1 MPFSTDTRTLQP
13 GDTYVAIRGERYDGH
28 DFVQQA
34 FDKGASDA
42 VTERTITGV
51 RPDRVT
57 VVPNTVIHLAELA
70 HERAGHAR
78 ARVVAITGSV
88 GKTTTRNAVAQVL
101 EGAGPVVASVGN
113 LNTLLGLSL
122 TLVNSHFKSNACL
135 VLEMGATKK
144 GDLSE
149 ITTYF
154 KPDIS
159 IVTNVRGVHLETF
172 GSLDGVQEAKGELV
186 RALGPEGIACLNAD
200 DPRTRAMIEYC
211 RGEHLLFGVASD
223 AQVTPQDITANPP
236 LLGEHVIYVAL
247 AAFAAGRAMGME
259 PKVINEALSRIKP
272 EKGRLNRLPGRSQSV
287 LIDDTYNASPDAVK
301 AALNVL
307 DKHPAERRVVFLG
320 DMLELGS
327 AEHAEHVSALREAA
341 RIADIVY
348 GCGLRMQ
355 LAVNELPP
363 EMARFVRGFPSS
375 EEIASEL
382 AHGRVYRP
390 KRGDV
395 ILVKGSQGARMERVS
410 RALLA
415 ENVSPE
421 SVLPRQTEAWLSI

>member
-1 MPFSTDTRTLQP
+1 MPFSTDTRTLRP
-13 GDTYVAIRGERYDGH
+13 GDTYVAIRGERHDGH
-28 DFVQQA
+28 DFVRQA
-34 FDKGASDA
+34 FDRGASDA
-42 VTERTITGV
+42 VTEQKITGV
-51 RPDRVT
+51 RADRVT
-57 VVPNTVIHLAELA
+57 IVSDTIIYLAELA
-70 HERAGHAR
+70 RERVTRAR

-101 EGAGPVVASVGN
+101 ENAGPVVASVGN

-122 TLVNSHFKSNACL
+122 TLVNSDLKPNTRL

-172 GSLDGVQEAKGELV
+172 GSLDGIEEAKGELV
-186 RALGPEGIACLNAD
+186 RALGPDGIACLNAD
-200 DPRTRAMIEYC
+200 DPRTRAMVAQC
-211 RGEHLLFGVASD
+211 RGEHLLFGVAPD
-223 AQVTPQDITANPP
+223 AHIKPPDITASLP

-247 AAFAAGRAMGME
+247 AAFAAGKAMGME
-259 PKVINEALSRIKP
+259 SKVINEALCGLKP
-272 EKGRLNRLPGRSQSV
+272 EKGRLNRLPGRSQSI

-301 AALNVL
+301 VALNVL
-307 DKHPAERRVVFLG
+307 GKHPAERRIVFLG

-327 AEHAEHVSALREAA
+327 VEHAAHLSALRQAA
-341 RIADIVY
+341 KVADLVY
-348 GCGLRMQ
+348 GCGPRMQ
-355 LAVNELPP
+355 RAVNELPL
-363 EMARFVRGFPSS
+363 ELARYVRGFPSS
-375 EEIASEL
+375 GGVASRL
-382 AHGRVYRP
+382 VHGGIYCP

-410 RALLA
+410 RVLLA
-415 ENVSPE
+415 EHVSPE

>member
-1 MPFSTDTRTLQP
+1 MPYSTDTRTLQP
-13 GDTYVAIRGERYDGH
+13 GDTYVAIRGERHDGH
-28 DFVQQA
+28 DFVRQA
-34 FDKGASDA
+34 FDRGASDA
-42 VTERTITGV
+42 VTEREIKGV
-51 RPDRVT
+51 RVDKVTIVPDT
-57 VVPNTVIHLAELA
+57 IIHLAELA
-70 HERAGHAR
+70 SERVTRAR

-101 EGAGPVVASVGN
+101 ESAGPVVASVGN

-122 TLVNSHFKSNACL
+122 TLVNSDLKPNACL

-154 KPDIS
+154 RPDIS

-172 GSLDGVQEAKGELV
+172 GSLDGVQEAKSELV
-186 RALGPEGIACLNAD
+186 RALGPDGIACLNAD
-200 DPRTRAMIEYC
+200 DPRTRAMVAYC
-211 RGEHLLFGVASD
+211 KGEHLLFGVAPD
-223 AQVTPQDITANPP
+223 AQITPLDITADLP

-247 AAFAAGRAMGME
+247 AAFAAGKAMGME
-259 PKVINEALSRIKP
+259 PKVINEALCRLRP
-272 EKGRLNRLPGRSQSV
+272 EKGRLNRLPGRSQSI

-301 AALNVL
+301 VALNVL
-307 DKHPAERRVVFLG
+307 DKHPAERRIVFLG

-327 AEHAEHVSALREAA
+327 VEHAAHVSVLHEAA
-341 RIADIVY
+341 KIADLVY
-348 GCGLRMQ
+348 GCGSRMQ
-355 LAVNELPP
+355 QAVDELPP
-363 EMARFVRGFPSS
+363 EMARYVRGFPSS
-375 EEIASEL
+375 EEVASEL
-382 AHGRVYRP
+382 AHGRIYRP

-415 ENVSPE
+415 EHVSPE

>member
-13 GDTYVAIRGERYDGH
+13 GDTYVAIRGERHDGH

-34 FDKGASDA
+34 FDRGASDA
-42 VTERTITGV
+42 VTERKIAGV
-51 RPDRVT
+51 REDQLT
-57 VVPNTVIHLAELA
+57 IVPNTVIHLAELA
-70 HERAGHAR
+70 HERVVRAR

-101 EGAGPVVASVGN
+101 QGAGPVVASVGN

-122 TLVNSHFKSNACL
+122 TLVNSDLRSNACL
-135 VLEMGATKK
+135 VLEMVATKK

-154 KPDIS
+154 KPDVS

-172 GSLDGVQEAKGELV
+172 GSLDGVEEAKGELV
-186 RALGPEGIACLNAD
+186 RALGPDGIACLNAD
-200 DPRTRAMIEYC
+200 DSRTRAMVAYC
-211 RGEHLLFGVASD
+211 RGEHLFFGIAPD
-223 AQVTPQDITANPP
+223 AQITPLDITANIS
-236 LLGEHVIYVAL
+236 LLGDHVIYVAL

-259 PKVINEALSRIKP
+259 PKVINEALCRIKP
-272 EKGRLNRLPGRSQSV
+272 EKGRLNRLPGKSQSV

-327 AEHAEHVSALREAA
+327 VEHEEHLSALREAA
-341 RIADIVY
+341 SIADYVY
-348 GCGLRMQ
+348 GCGPRMQ

-363 EMARFVRGFPSS
+363 EIALNVRGFQSS
-375 EEIASEL
+375 KEIASEL
-382 AHGRVYRP
+382 VRGRIYRP

-415 ENVSPE
+415 EDISPE
-421 SVLPRQTEAWLSI
+421 SVLPRQTAAWLAI

>member
-13 GDTYVAIRGERYDGH
+13 GDTFVAIRGERHDGH

-34 FDKGASDA
+34 FDRGASDA
-42 VTERTITGV
+42 VTERKIAGV
-51 RPDRVT
+51 REDQLT
-57 VVPNTVIHLAELA
+57 IVPNTVIHLAELA
-70 HERAGHAR
+70 HERVARAR

-101 EGAGPVVASVGN
+101 QGAGPVVASVGN
-113 LNTLLGLSL
+113 LNTLLGSSL
-122 TLVNSHFKSNACL
+122 TLVNSDLRSNACL

-154 KPDIS
+154 KPDVS

-172 GSLDGVQEAKGELV
+172 GSLDGVEEAKGELV
-186 RALGPEGIACLNAD
+186 RALGPDGIACLNAD
-200 DPRTRAMIEYC
+200 DPRTRAMVAYC
-211 RGEHLLFGVASD
+211 RGEHLFFGIAPD
-223 AQVTPQDITANPP
+223 AQITPLDITANIS
-236 LLGEHVIYVAL
+236 LLGDHVIYVAL

-259 PKVINEALSRIKP
+259 PKVINEALCRIKP
-272 EKGRLNRLPGRSQSV
+272 EKGRLNRLPGKSQSV

-327 AEHAEHVSALREAA
+327 VEHEEHLSALREAA
-341 RIADIVY
+341 SIADYVY
-348 GCGLRMQ
+348 GCGPRMQ

-363 EMARFVRGFPSS
+363 EIALNVRGFQSS
-375 EEIASEL
+375 KEIASEL
-382 AHGRVYRP
+382 VRGRIYRP

-415 ENVSPE
+415 EDISPE
-421 SVLPRQTEAWLSI
+421 SVLPRQTAAWLAI